1 MSYTSDEQKLE
12 PSIYKILE
20 GFEDFNS
27 AANARHKQNAE
38 TNKEWTDEHL
48 DELVELQG
56 EILKL
61 KRKLQKLQ
69 SETV

>member
-1 MSYTSDEQKLE
+1 MSYTPDEQKLE

-20 GFEDFNS
+20 GFEDFNC

-38 TNKEWTDEHL
+38 MHKELSDEHL

-56 EILKL
+56 DILKL

-69 SETV
+69 SKTV